1 MTCTACGNPVPA
13 NTTSCPRCGTA
24 PAVRATAGTTTAFR
38 FDPSRLSSAER
49 LIGVGT
55 LVLLISLFL
64 PWYGVTVLGFS
75 AQADGLTGHGYLY
88 VVLIIC
94 LAIAGYLVA
103 YAGMPLPSL
112 PLTHRQRLLA
122 ATGLNGVI
130 VLLAFLV
137 KPGDSGWRFGAFLGL
152 LAAIVAVVGAARSR
166 P

>member
-1 MTCTACGNPVPA
+1 MNCTACGNPVPA
-13 NTTSCPRCGTA
+13 DTTSCPRCGTA
-24 PAVRATAGTTTAFR
+24 LALRAPAGTTTAFR
-38 FDPSRLSSAER
+38 FDASRLTSADR

-55 LVLLISLFL
+55 LALLISLFL

-103 YAGMPLPSL
+103 YAGMPLPAI

-152 LAAIVAVVGAARSR
+152 LAAIVAVVGAARA
-166 P
+166 